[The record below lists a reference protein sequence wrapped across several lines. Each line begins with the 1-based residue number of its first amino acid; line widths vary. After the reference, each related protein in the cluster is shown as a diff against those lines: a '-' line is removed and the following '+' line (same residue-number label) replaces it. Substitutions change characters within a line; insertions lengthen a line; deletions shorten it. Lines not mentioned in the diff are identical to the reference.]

1 MDDLEVRE
9 LRYFLAVADELN
21 FTRAAQRLGIAQPPL
36 SKAIRAIEHR
46 LGVQLFTRSTRKVEL
61 TEAGRVLAEHARP
74 VLLGVAAAVAR
85 TRRAAAADPALLVA
99 IKPGTGGDLLR
110 DIICRYSL
118 DPGLPPAEV
127 VIGGWAEQAQ
137 MVRDGRA
144 DVALIGGPFCAVG
157 LDIEPL
163 HSEPRMA
170 ALSARHRLANRTGL
184 LRSDLDG
191 EAIPLWPDAEPD
203 SDLARYW
210 SGTDR
215 HPDIKTKPGPVIT
228 DMTQLLEVVAFGQGV
243 AFLPASV
250 RDAYPDRGVVFVPV
264 ADLSP
269 ATLYL
274 GWAQSSS
281 SRAVAAF
288 VRAAQDVT
296 ADEDVLVEAVRS

>member
-21 FTRAAQRLGIAQPPL
+21 FTRAAERLGIAQPPL
-36 SKAIRAIEHR
+36 SKAIRGMEHR

-74 VLLGVAAAVAR
+74 VLTAVSAAIAR
-85 TRRAAAADPALLVA
+85 TRRAAATESSLLVA

-110 DIICRYSL
+110 DVLHRYGANP
-118 DPGLPPAEV
+118 DLPPAQV

-144 DVALIGGPFCAVG
+144 DIALIGGPFCAVG

-163 HSEPRMA
+163 VSERRMA
-170 ALSARHRLANRTGL
+170 ALPVSHRLANRSAL

-191 EAIPLWPDAEPD
+191 EAVPLWPGAEPG

-215 HPDIKTKPGPVIT
+215 HPDVTTKPGPVIT
-228 DMTQLLEVVAFGQGV
+228 DMAQLLEVVGFGQGV

-250 RDAYPDRGVVFVPV
+250 RDSFPDRGVVFIPV

-269 ATLYL
+269 ATLYV
-274 GWAQSSS
+274 GWSQSSS

-288 VRAAQDVT
+288 VQAAQDVVRT
-296 ADEDVLVEAVRS
+296 PVSAAVGMS

>member
-21 FTRAAQRLGIAQPPL
+21 FTRAAERLGIAQPPL
-36 SKAIRAIEHR
+36 SKAIRAIESR
-46 LGVQLFTRSTRKVEL
+46 LGVQLFERSTRKVEL
-61 TEAGRVLAEHARP
+61 TEAGRVLADHARP
-74 VLLGVAAAVAR
+74 VLAGVAAAVAR
-85 TRRAAAADPALLVA
+85 TRRAARPDPALLIA

-110 DIICRYSL
+110 EVIDRYAAEP
-118 DPGLPPAEV
+118 DLPHAEV

-144 DVALIGGPFCAVG
+144 DVALIGGPFCATG

-170 ALSARHRLANRTGL
+170 ALSIGHRLAGRTGL

-191 EAIPLWPDAEPD
+191 EPVPLWPGAGQD
-203 SDLARYW
+203 SDLVRYW

-215 HPDIKTKPGPVIT
+215 HPNVRIEAGPVIT
-228 DMTQLLEVVAFGQGV
+228 DMAQLLEVVAFGQGV

-250 RDAYPDRGVVFVPV
+250 RASYPDRGVVFIPV

-274 GWAQSSS
+274 AWTQSSS

-288 VRAAQDVT
+288 VRAAQDVA
-296 ADEDVLVEAVRS
+296 ADQSARIA